1 MKHLIVVVGPTAV
14 GKTALSVKLAKYFST
29 EVLSADS
36 RQFYKEME
44 IGTAKPTSEEMD
56 GIPHHFVDCR
66 SIHEP
71 YDVGQFELEALI
83 TLEELYQQ
91 LDVVIMTGGS
101 GLFVDAVCRGFDEL
115 PKPGE
120 EVRAAVT
127 ELYEKEGIMALQKE
141 LQMSDPEYHAIVDL
155 QNPQRLMRALEVCR
169 ATGLKFSDLRK
180 GAKADRPFEV
190 IKVGLNTEREILY
203 ERINFRMDLMIE
215 AGLFEEAER
224 LAPHKTLNAL
234 QTVGYREIY
243 GFLEGEYDRDEAIRL
258 LKRNSRRYAKRQL
271 TWFKRDQQTAW
282 FAPNEVP
289 EIISSIED
297 RISLNNNRTKVK
309 KV

>member
-14 GKTALSVKLAKYFST
+14 GKTALSVQLAKNFGT

-36 RQFYKEME
+36 RQFYREME
-44 IGTAKPTSEEMD
+44 IGTAKPTPDEMD
-56 GIPHHFVDCR
+56 GVPHHFVDCR

-71 YDVGQFELEALI
+71 YDVGQFEKEALEK
-83 TLEELYQQ
+83 LEQLYQH
-91 LDVVIMTGGS
+91 LDLVIMTGGS

-115 PKPGE
+115 PKPGS

-127 ELYEKEGIMALQKE
+127 ELYEQQGLSALQRE
-141 LQMSDPEYHAIVDL
+141 LQLSDPEYYAIVDR

-190 IKVGLNTEREILY
+190 VKVGLNTERDILY
-203 ERINFRMDLMIE
+203 ERIDHRMDLMVE

-224 LAPHKTLNAL
+224 LAPYKTLNAL

-243 GFLEGEYDRDEAIRL
+243 GFLDGEYDRDEAIRL

-282 FAPNEVP
+282 FLPNQIA
-289 EIISSIED
+289 EIINHIQEKV
-297 RISLNNNRTKVK
+297 SLKGSESK
-309 KV
+309 D